1 MRDHDDFGLTQ
12 SKILNVIDSNS
23 LERDAGGNTGVHYSS
38 SRSRGAGRRAAV
50 EMKPAVRNRP
60 QSVLFA
66 CTRNVVRSP
75 MAEALGRHIFGK
87 EIYFASAGVKR
98 GQTDGFTIAAME
110 ELGID
115 LTKHR
120 PHTFE
125 DLEDASFD
133 VIVTLSPEAHHKALE
148 FTRTLATD
156 VIYWPTLD
164 PTAVEGS
171 RERILDAYREVR
183 DGLLDRIKKLLD
195 YQPMGNL

>member
-1 MRDHDDFGLTQ
+1 MCIRD
-12 SKILNVIDSNS
+12 S
-23 LERDAGGNTGVHYSS
+23 
-38 SRSRGAGRRAAV
+38 
-50 EMKPAVRNRP
+50 
-60 QSVLFA
+60 
-66 CTRNVVRSP
+66 
-75 MAEALGRHIFGK
+75 
-87 EIYFASAGVKR
+87 
-98 GQTDGFTIAAME
+98 
-110 ELGID
+110 
-115 LTKHR
+115 

>member
-1 MRDHDDFGLTQ
+1 
-12 SKILNVIDSNS
+12 
-23 LERDAGGNTGVHYSS
+23 
-38 SRSRGAGRRAAV
+38 
-50 EMKPAVRNRP
+50 
-60 QSVLFA
+60 
-66 CTRNVVRSP
+66 

-125 DLEDASFD
+125 DLEDSSFD

>member
-1 MRDHDDFGLTQ
+1 
-12 SKILNVIDSNS
+12 
-23 LERDAGGNTGVHYSS
+23 
-38 SRSRGAGRRAAV
+38 
-50 EMKPAVRNRP
+50 
-60 QSVLFA
+60 
-66 CTRNVVRSP
+66 
-75 MAEALGRHIFGK
+75 
-87 EIYFASAGVKR
+87 
-98 GQTDGFTIAAME
+98 ME